1 MQLIIAEK
9 PSVANELAKA
19 VGALKKESGFISGN
33 GYYVTWC
40 VGHLIETAMPEDYNP
55 SLNKWVLDT
64 LPIIPESW
72 KYKVSERTRLQ
83 YKTVKELIQRTD
95 VNELICATDA
105 GREGELIFRL
115 VYSQTGCKKPF
126 KRLWISSMEESAIKD
141 GFAKMKE
148 GHEYDN
154 LYYSALSR
162 LQADWLVGINIS
174 RLFSCI
180 YNKTL
185 NIGRVQTPTINLIV
199 ERQKEIDSFKP
210 QPYYILSADFGN
222 FIATRRVE
230 QESEAKDIIDRCT
243 GKSAVVSNIIQKHC
257 RDKPSALYDLTT
269 LQREANKLLGLSAQ
283 QTLDIAQS
291 LYEKKLITY
300 PRTDSRYL
308 TSDMTDSTEAVINKI
323 VTLDYINPKTAHSFN
338 VGAVDINTL
347 VNNKKVTD
355 HHAIIPTGAIEQITE
370 LSHNE
375 KSILLLVIYKLLT
388 SSYIPYEYIK
398 TDLTVTIE
406 DVEFTASGKQITNEG
421 YKEIQNHLIELLKIK
436 DTETS
441 NESEQ
446 ADTIIPQLNHGDIIN
461 TISVTSKKKLTSP
474 PKPYTEDTL
483 LSAMENALRSIDNE
497 DLKKE
502 VSGIGL
508 GTPATR
514 AGIIERIIKTG
525 FIERKKKNLLPTQV
539 AFSLID
545 IVPDKIKSP
554 YLTAEWEQKLEH
566 INKGSLSYN
575 DFYACIVDYVRNLTD
590 EYKGKEGDSEKFKEE
605 KEVIGKCPRCGKNIY
620 EGKSNYYCE
629 SGRECNFSLWKEDK
643 FFKSKKKSL
652 TKTAAKEILN
662 KGHAKITSFLSEKT
676 GKTYDAYVS
685 LEDTG
690 TYINYKMEF
699 INKKKDN
706 NSNTGGSK

>member
-1 MQLIIAEK
+1 VKLIIAEK

-19 VGALKKESGFISGN
+19 VDATKKESGFISGN

-40 VGHLIETAMPEDYNP
+40 VGHLIETAMLEDYNQN
-55 SLNKWVLDT
+55 LNKWALDT

-72 KYKVSERTRLQ
+72 KYKVSARTQLQ
-83 YKTVKELIQRTD
+83 YKTVKELIQRSD
-95 VNELICATDA
+95 VDELICATDA

-115 VYSQTGCKKPF
+115 VYKQTGCKKPF
-126 KRLWISSMEESAIKD
+126 KRLWISSMEESAIKE
-141 GFAKMKE
+141 GLSKMKD
-148 GHEYDN
+148 GHAYDN

-174 RLFSCI
+174 RLFSCL
-180 YNKTL
+180 YSKTL

-199 ERQKEIDSFKP
+199 ERQKEIDNFKP
-210 QPYYILSADFGN
+210 QPYYILSADFGL
-222 FIATRRVE
+222 FIATRRVD
-230 QESEAKDIIDRCT
+230 QESEAKEIIDRCS
-243 GKSAVVSNIIQKHC
+243 GKSAVVSSITQKPC
-257 RDKPSALYDLTT
+257 SDKPSALYDLTT
-269 LQREANKLLGLSAQ
+269 LQREANKLLGLSAK
-283 QTLDIAQS
+283 QTLDAAQN

-308 TSDMTDSTEAVINKI
+308 TTDMTQSTRTVINKI
-323 VTLDYINPKTAHSFN
+323 VTLDYIHPKTTNIYDVNNA
-338 VGAVDINTL
+338 DITPL

-355 HHAIIPTGAIEQITE
+355 HHAIIPTTAINKIPE
-370 LSHNE
+370 LSRNE

-388 SSYIPYEYIK
+388 SAYTPHEYIK
-398 TDLTVTIE
+398 TDLIVTI
-406 DVEFTASGKQITNEG
+406 DDIEFKASGKQITNKG

-436 DTETS
+436 DSETNTKS
-441 NESEQ
+441 DQ
-446 ADTIIPQLNHGDIIN
+446 ATIPQLNQGDTID

-483 LSAMENALRSIDNE
+483 LSAMENALKTIENE

-525 FIERKKKNLLPTQV
+525 FIERNKKNLLPTQA

-545 IVPDKIKSP
+545 VVPDKIKSP

-566 INKGSLSYN
+566 INKGSLSYK
-575 DFYACIVDYVRNLTD
+575 DFYTSIMQFIKGLTD
-590 EYKGKEGDSEKFKEE
+590 EFKGKEVNSKKFKQE

-620 EGKSNYYCE
+620 EGKLNYYCE
-629 SGRECNFSLWKEDK
+629 SGRQCNFSLWKEDK

-652 TKTAAKEILN
+652 TKKAAKEILN
-662 KGHAKITSFLSEKT
+662 KGRTKMTGLFSEKT
-676 GKTYDAYVS
+676 GKTYDAYIS
-685 LEDTG
+685 IEDTE
-690 TYINYKMEF
+690 TYINYKMKF
-699 INKKKDN
+699 INKKKE
-706 NSNTGGSK
+706 G

>member
-9 PSVANELAKA
+9 PSVANELAKV
-19 VGALKKESGFISGN
+19 VGASKKESGFISGN

-40 VGHLIETAMPEDYNP
+40 VGHLIETAMPEDYNA
-55 SLNKWVLDT
+55 SLNKWALDT

-72 KYKVSERTRLQ
+72 KYKISEHTRLQ

-95 VNELICATDA
+95 VDELICATDA

-115 VYSQTGCKKPF
+115 VYNQTGCKKPF
-126 KRLWISSMEESAIKD
+126 KRLWISSMEESAIKE
-141 GFAKMKE
+141 GFAKMKN

-174 RLFSCI
+174 RLFSCL
-180 YNKTL
+180 YSKTL

-210 QPYYILSADFGN
+210 QPYYVLSADFGT
-222 FIATRRVE
+222 FIATRRVD
-230 QESEAKDIIDRCT
+230 QESEAKDIIDRCN
-243 GKSAVVSNIIQKHC
+243 GKSAVVSNITQKQC
-257 RDKPSALYDLTT
+257 RDKSSALYDLTT
-269 LQREANKLLGLSAQ
+269 LQRESNKLLGLSAQ
-283 QTLDIAQS
+283 QTLDVAQS

-300 PRTDSRYL
+300 PRTDSRFL
-308 TSDMTDSTEAVINKI
+308 TSDMTDSTRAVINKI
-323 VTLDYINPKTAHSFN
+323 ITLDYINPKTVHRFDVKST
-338 VGAVDINTL
+338 DINAL
-347 VNNKKVTD
+347 ANNKKVTD
-355 HHAIIPTGAIEQITE
+355 HHAIIPTGAIDQIIE
-370 LSHNE
+370 LSNNE

-388 SSYIPYEYIK
+388 SSYIPHEYIK
-398 TDLTVTIE
+398 TDLIVTIE
-406 DVEFTASGKQITNEG
+406 DFEFTASGKQITNEG

-436 DTETS
+436 DTET
-441 NESEQ
+441 NTESEQ
-446 ADTIIPQLNHGDIIN
+446 KDPIIPQLNQGDTIN

-525 FIERKKKNLLPTQV
+525 FIERKKKNLLPTQA

-545 IVPDKIKSP
+545 VVPDKIKSP

-566 INKGSLSYN
+566 INKDSLSYS
-575 DFYACIVDYVRNLTD
+575 DFYTGIVDFVRSLTD

-605 KEVIGKCPRCGKNIY
+605 KEVIGKCPRCGKKVY
-620 EGKSNYYCE
+620 EGKLNYYCE
-629 SGRECNFSLWKEDK
+629 SGRECNFCLWKEDK

-652 TKTAAKEILN
+652 TKIAAKEILN
-662 KGHAKITSFLSEKT
+662 KGRAKITGLLSEKT
-676 GKTYDAYVS
+676 GKTYDAYIS

-699 INKKKDN
+699 INKKKE
-706 NSNTGGSK
+706 G

>member
-1 MQLIIAEK
+1 MILIIAEK

-19 VGALKKESGFISGN
+19 VGASKKESGFISGN

-55 SLNKWVLDT
+55 ELNKWTIDP

-83 YKTVKELIQRTD
+83 YKTVKELIQRAD
-95 VNELICATDA
+95 VDELICATDA
-105 GREGELIFRL
+105 GREGELIFKL
-115 VYSQTGCKKPF
+115 VYNQTGCKKPY
-126 KRLWISSMEESAIKD
+126 KRLWISSMEESAIKE
-141 GFAKMKE
+141 GLSKMKD

-174 RLFSCI
+174 RLFSCL

-199 ERQKEIDSFKP
+199 ERQKEIDNFKP
-210 QPYYILSADFGN
+210 KPYYILSADFGT
-222 FIATRRVE
+222 FIATRRVD
-230 QESEAKDIIDRCT
+230 QEAEAKEIIYRCN
-243 GKSAVVSNIIQKHC
+243 GKNAVVSDITQKPC
-257 RDKPSALYDLTT
+257 KDKPSALYDLTT

-283 QTLDIAQS
+283 QTLDSAQS

-308 TSDMTDSTEAVINKI
+308 TSDMIQSTGAVINKI
-323 VTLDYINPKTAHSFN
+323 IALDYINPKTTHEYN
-338 VGAVDINTL
+338 VNDANIATL

-355 HHAIIPTGAIEQITE
+355 HHAIIPTGAIDQIPE
-370 LSHNE
+370 LNRND

-388 SSYIPYEYIK
+388 AAYIPHEYIK
-398 TDLTVTIE
+398 TDLTLTI
-406 DVEFTASGKQITNEG
+406 DDIEFTASGKQITNVG
-421 YKEIQNHLIELLKIK
+421 YKEIQDHLIELLKVK
-436 DTETS
+436 DPETD
-441 NESEQ
+441 NKPDQ
-446 ADTIIPQLNHGDIIN
+446 LDNAVIPQVNQGDIIK
-461 TISVTSKKKLTSP
+461 TVSVTLKKKLTSP

-502 VSGIGL
+502 VAGIGL

-525 FIERKKKNLLPTQV
+525 FIERKNKNLLPTQA

-545 IVPDKIKSP
+545 VVPDKIKSP
-554 YLTAEWEQKLEH
+554 CLTAEWEQRLEQ
-566 INKGSLSYN
+566 INKGSLSYT
-575 DFYACIVDYVRNLTD
+575 DFYAGIANFVKGLTD
-590 EYKGKEGDSEKFKEE
+590 EYKGKDGDKEKFREE
-605 KEVIGKCPRCGKNIY
+605 KEAIGKCPRCGKNIY

-643 FFKSKKKSL
+643 FFKSKKKAL
-652 TKTAAKEILN
+652 TKTAVKEILN
-662 KGHAKITSFLSEKT
+662 KGRTKMTGLFSEKT
-676 GKTYDAYVS
+676 RNTYDAFVS
-685 LEDTG
+685 IEDTG

-699 INKKKDN
+699 INKKKE
-706 NSNTGGSK
+706 S

>member
-1 MQLIIAEK
+1 VKLIIAEK

-19 VGALKKESGFISGN
+19 VDATKKESGFISGN

-40 VGHLIETAMPEDYNP
+40 VGHLIETAMLEDYNQN
-55 SLNKWVLDT
+55 LNKWALDT

-72 KYKVSERTRLQ
+72 KYKVSARTQLQ
-83 YKTVKELIQRTD
+83 YKTVKELIQRSD
-95 VNELICATDA
+95 VDELICATDA

-115 VYSQTGCKKPF
+115 VYKQTGCKKPF
-126 KRLWISSMEESAIKD
+126 KRLWISSMEESAIKE
-141 GFAKMKE
+141 GLSKMKD
-148 GHEYDN
+148 GHAYDN

-174 RLFSCI
+174 RLFSCL
-180 YNKTL
+180 YSKTL

-199 ERQKEIDSFKP
+199 ERQKEIDNFKP
-210 QPYYILSADFGN
+210 QPYYILSADFGL
-222 FIATRRVE
+222 FIATRRVD
-230 QESEAKDIIDRCT
+230 QESEVKEIIDRCN
-243 GKSAVVSNIIQKHC
+243 GKSAVVSSITQKPC
-257 RDKPSALYDLTT
+257 SDKPSALYDLTT
-269 LQREANKLLGLSAQ
+269 LQREANKLLGLSAK
-283 QTLDIAQS
+283 QTLDVAQN

-308 TSDMTDSTEAVINKI
+308 TTDMTQSTRTVINKI
-323 VTLDYINPKTAHSFN
+323 VTLDYIHPKTTNMYDVNNA
-338 VGAVDINTL
+338 DITPL

-355 HHAIIPTGAIEQITE
+355 HHAIIPTTAINKIPE
-370 LSHNE
+370 LSRNE
-375 KSILLLVIYKLLT
+375 KSILLLVIYKLL
-388 SSYIPYEYIK
+388 SAAYIPHEYIK
-398 TDLTVTIE
+398 TDLIVTI
-406 DVEFTASGKQITNEG
+406 DDIEFKASGKQITNKG

-436 DTETS
+436 DTETNTKS
-441 NESEQ
+441 DQ
-446 ADTIIPQLNHGDIIN
+446 ATIIPQLNQGDIID

-483 LSAMENALRSIDNE
+483 LSAMENALKTIDNE

-525 FIERKKKNLLPTQV
+525 FIERNKKNLLPTQA

-545 IVPDKIKSP
+545 VVPDKIKSP

-566 INKGSLSYN
+566 INKGSLSYK
-575 DFYACIVDYVRNLTD
+575 DFYTSIMQFIKGLTD
-590 EYKGKEGDSEKFKEE
+590 EFKGKEVNSKKFKQE

-620 EGKSNYYCE
+620 EGKLNYYCE
-629 SGRECNFSLWKEDK
+629 SGRQCNFSLWKEDK

-652 TKTAAKEILN
+652 TKKAAKEILN
-662 KGHAKITSFLSEKT
+662 KGQTKMTGLFSEKT
-676 GKTYDAYVS
+676 GKTYDAYIS
-685 LEDTG
+685 IEDTG
-690 TYINYKMEF
+690 TYINYKMKF
-699 INKKKDN
+699 IYKKKE
-706 NSNTGGSK
+706 G